1 MKKLYFISIF
11 AIFIGL
17 ALTHQIL
24 GLTIGQIQTYNGT
37 INSINYSEKSFILSS
52 QISAV
57 SKFIAAIWPWSKSNN
72 QAIKVLATDDTKIQI
87 KGTKGYIN
95 TNFSALKNNDRV
107 TVKGKITDISLSSY
121 PATIVTALEIKVT
134 YRPIVVVKKTIPKPV
149 TPKSSEPTPQPP
161 TTQPPTPQPPTSSV
175 PLPVSSLNQYHN
187 ICKKVEVINIQANN
201 YPLFKCFK
209 VEGAGTDQCQ
219 VDADCNPNIPLSATH
234 NECKNQKCI
243 KVMGSGSNH
252 CRIDSDCQILP
263 PNPPLPS
270 GSSSQNENVPPLPP
284 NASSNNNPTN
294 PPLPSLPE

>member
-161 TTQPPTPQPPTSSV
+161 TPQPPTPQSPTSSV

-243 KVMGSGSNH
+243 KVMGSGSNQ

>member
-17 ALTHQIL
+17 ALTHRIL

-37 INSINYSEKSFILSS
+37 ITSINYSEKSFILSS

-72 QAIKVLATDDTKIQI
+72 QAIKVLATDDTEIQI

-95 TNFSALKNNDRV
+95 TNFSALKNNDRA
-107 TVKGKITDISLSSY
+107 TVKGKITDISLSTY

-149 TPKSSEPTPQPP
+149 TPKSPEPTPQPP
-161 TTQPPTPQPPTSSV
+161 TTQPPTPQPPTPSV

-209 VEGAGTDQCQ
+209 VEGAGTNQCQ

-243 KVMGSGSNH
+243 KVMGSGSNQ

-270 GSSSQNENVPPLPP
+270 GSSSQNGNTPPLPP